1 MKVFKSVAAV
11 LLSAAMIISLT
22 ACHKK
27 GETVMTVGETT
38 IDSGLYLAF
47 QYSAYSE
54 FISDVSASSEESVP
68 SGASYSYFNDKTHPD
83 DGLSLN
89 DWVNNRTKELVKEYG
104 AVKELCRQNNI
115 TLTVAEQDTADQ
127 YAEAYWENQGVKMYY
142 EDYGVSYSTYKE
154 TIAYNFLTSKL
165 FSFYYEKA
173 DDAVAGSGSKAVS
186 DEEIAGAINNYA
198 VLADHIDNKLSATY
212 DEDGNSIAV
221 SDEERD
227 AAKAKL
233 QGYADRI
240 NKGTSFDTIKAEF
253 AAESGSTDTDTS
265 STVPSS
271 GTATSIY
278 TATAKAYTKNDSD
291 TTNYNLFN
299 GFKDTEGFEYG
310 KAMVVEGDTDD
321 FKMVIIYDLSKDPY
335 YLETYRS
342 AVIRDLKTDE
352 FEDFLKTEAENIGVT
367 ENSSLI
373 KFYSPSK
380 IDFDKAR
387 QNAAS

>member
-1 MKVFKSVAAV
+1 
-11 LLSAAMIISLT
+11 
-22 ACHKK
+22 
-27 GETVMTVGETT
+27 
-38 IDSGLYLAF
+38 
-47 QYSAYSE
+47 
-54 FISDVSASSEESVP
+54 
-68 SGASYSYFNDKTHPD
+68 
-83 DGLSLN
+83 
-89 DWVNNRTKELVKEYG
+89 
-104 AVKELCRQNNI
+104 
-115 TLTVAEQDTADQ
+115 
-127 YAEAYWENQGVKMYY
+127 MYY

-271 GTATSIY
+271 DTATSIY

-321 FKMVIIYDLSKDPY
+321 FKMVIIYDLSRILIISRPIVRPSS
-335 YLETYRS
+335 ETLRPMNLRISSRPRPKTSVSPRIPRS
-342 AVIRDLKTDE
+342 SNSTVPPKSTLTRQDKTPPPKKS
-352 FEDFLKTEAENIGVT
+352 LYKTAK
-367 ENSSLI
+367 LW
-373 KFYSPSK
+373 YST
-380 IDFDKAR
+380 
-387 QNAAS
+387 